1 MMQFVHTADDGHSEV
16 HVYQVASS
24 LCTDRGR
31 AINSWAG
38 DQPVGGRSTRGRAI
52 NSWAGDQQ
60 FRGRLAEKPD
70 RSSRTRVSILAP
82 GPAAIR
88 LWFGRHRY
96 SIVLTAFPVTS
107 GFSVP
112 GEPGEKHS
120 TRLTGRSR
128 SQA

>member
-24 LCTDRGR
+24 LCTD
-31 AINSWAG
+31 
-38 DQPVGGRSTRGRAI
+38 RGRAI

-128 SQA
+128 SQALLGRDD